1 MTIEEFEKLS
11 SAEKSK
17 LSGVRHFTEEE
28 INERAKKSEEVVRK
42 LFTAFFTDIL
52 ASEEMVIGHLK
63 DDAEKE
69 GTLSKPLNNVY
80 QNAIELG
87 ATMEDI
93 ESVQRAIFAIGKYF
107 DRIKNTYNIDLQKLS
122 YAMTGENYPDSMPLK
137 TLINLTRSFKE
148 ANEARETKKSE

>member
-1 MTIEEFEKLS
+1 
-11 SAEKSK
+11 
-17 LSGVRHFTEEE
+17 
-28 INERAKKSEEVVRK
+28 VRK